1 MFIRIE
7 DSKGNEMCQFVAEID
22 MYYYNMDCHP
32 ILNLKDCKIVDRH
45 EDHDKLQYVTIQL
58 DGKYEKKIDDE
69 YNLRVAMAYHDV
81 RPKHF
86 DKDYK

>member
-7 DSKGNEMCQFVAEID
+7 DSKGNEVCQFVALID
-22 MYYYNMDCHP
+22 NYYYDMDSEP
-32 ILNLKDCKIVDRH
+32 IFKLKDCKIVDRH
-45 EDHDKLQYVTIQL
+45 EDADKLQYITIQL

-69 YNLRVAMAYHDV
+69 YNLRAAIAYHDA
-81 RPKHF
+81 RPKDF